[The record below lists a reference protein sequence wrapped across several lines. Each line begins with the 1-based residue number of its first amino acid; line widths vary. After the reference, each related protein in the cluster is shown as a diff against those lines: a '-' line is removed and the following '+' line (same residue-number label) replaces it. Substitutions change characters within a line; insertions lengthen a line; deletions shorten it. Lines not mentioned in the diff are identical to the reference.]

1 MGKKPFFV
9 EKTVDKRG
17 INGYNRN
24 VKTSSTV
31 FRFSESLPLAVRQV
45 KRNGSRNR
53 FALENGIAKKV
64 VGNGN

>member
-31 FRFSESLPLAVRQV
+31 FRFSESLPLAVRQANADDV
-45 KRNGSRNR
+45 ET
-53 FALENGIAKKV
+53 ALRAL
-64 VGNGN
+64 